1 MSDGVQAGLT
11 HPPAP
16 APVAVDDLA
25 LELALCRAELSETR
39 ERLNLGLRSTGAGFW
54 EWDLVNRRIRTDHVS
69 LEIMAR
75 SPDQGDM
82 DVDVFMLEIH
92 PDDRARIDLL
102 FKAHLRGDLPA
113 FEAEFRLLAPD
124 GAMHW
129 VQAQGRVEQRQP
141 DGRWARVFGT
151 FRDISAQKRIE
162 VELTEARDRA
172 EAASRIKGDF
182 LANMSHEIRT
192 PMNGIIGMTELVLDT
207 QLEPEQRNY
216 LKTVRSSAE
225 ALLTIINDIL
235 DFSKIEAGM
244 LSIEKI
250 DFSLPDLVSDTIKS
264 VALRA
269 HQKGLEIF
277 SALDPSVPGEV
288 RGDPGRLRQVL
299 VNLIGNAI
307 KFTEHGEVALE
318 VRLQRREGSGAAV
331 EFVVRDTGIGIPAD
345 RQEAIFG
352 AFTQADESTTRKF
365 GGTGL
370 GLAISRQLVELMGGK
385 LRVESEPGR
394 GSTFSF
400 EVGFGVVAESEPL
413 DCASLRGCKVLVA
426 VVNEAFGRSLCRQLE
441 ACGLRGSMAVSGVA
455 ALALLADQNGGYDP
469 YDFLLLDSQMTEP
482 GGFALAKA
490 FADQTPWLDRI
501 VMLLPSHLQKDD
513 VARCKELGL
522 LSRVAKPFSFPELLQ
537 ALAVAQSGGALED
550 SEPEFELDAIA
561 TMTQMSGAGIQA
573 PPGGLQILLAEDNL
587 VNQTV
592 AIRMLQ
598 KAGHHVVVV
607 NNGQEAVDQFDENSF
622 DLILLDMQ
630 MPVMGGLEAA
640 RAIRARE
647 ARRSWAMTSDVWMP
661 IPIVAMTAHAGAED
675 RNRCL
680 EAGMDDFVTKPVRPA
695 ELFAAIARVSERKIE
710 VDSGA
715 GDLTVLE
722 LSEQGADIDLQ
733 QTLELLDGDEDS
745 VQQLIK
751 IFLRD
756 IGASLNGLRV
766 ARERTDYPRL
776 AEMAHSIKGSVGV
789 FFAHNALSSAALVEQ
804 LARNENPEALRNP
817 LTTFLADLDALTR
830 VLRKSLR

>member
-1 MSDGVQAGLT
+1 MSDGAKAGPP
-11 HPPAP
+11 PPAQ
-16 APVAVDDLA
+16 APDAADALA
-25 LELALCRAELSETR
+25 RCRAELAETR
-39 ERLNLGLRSTGAGFW
+39 ERLILGMRSTGTGFW
-54 EWDLVNRRIRTDHVS
+54 EWDLVNRRIRADQIS

-75 SPDQGDM
+75 SPEQGDM
-82 DVDVFMLEIH
+82 DVDAFMLEIH

-113 FEAEFRLLAPD
+113 FETEFRLLAPG
-124 GAMHW
+124 GAMRW
-129 VQAQGRVEQRQP
+129 VQAQGRAEQRQP

-151 FRDISAQKRIE
+151 FRDISAQKLIE
-162 VELTEARDRA
+162 TELTEARDRA

-277 SALDPSVPGEV
+277 SVLDPGVPGEV

-318 VRLQRREGSGAAV
+318 VRLLRREGAGAV
-331 EFVVRDTGIGIPAD
+331 IEFVVRDTGIGIPAD

-352 AFTQADESTTRKF
+352 AFTQADESTTRKY

-370 GLAISRQLVELMGGK
+370 GLAISLQLVELMGGK
-385 LRVESEPGR
+385 LRVESEPGC
-394 GSTFSF
+394 GSAFSF
-400 EVGFGVVAESEPL
+400 EVGLGVVAESEPL
-413 DCASLRGCKVLVA
+413 DCAGLRGCKVLVA

-441 ACGLRGSMAVSGVA
+441 ACGLRGCMAVSGVA
-455 ALALLADQNGGYDP
+455 ALALLAEQNGGYDP
-469 YDFLLLDSQMTEP
+469 YDFLLLDSQMGEP

-537 ALAVAQSGGALED
+537 ALAAARAGGALED

-561 TMTQMSGAGIQA
+561 TMTQMSGATTQE
-573 PPGGLQILLAEDNL
+573 PGGLQILLAEDNL

-592 AIRMLQ
+592 ATRMLQ

-607 NNGQEAVDQFDENSF
+607 SNGQEAVDQFDENSF

-695 ELFAAIARVSERKIE
+695 ELFGAIERVITRKIDA
-710 VDSGA
+710 DSGA

-722 LSEQGADIDLQ
+722 NSEQGADIDLQ

-766 ARERTDYPRL
+766 ARERADYPRL

-789 FFAHNALSSAALVEQ
+789 FFAHNALSSAALVEK
-804 LARNENPEALRNP
+804 LARSENPEALRDP
-817 LTTFLADLDALTR
+817 LTSFLADLDALTR

>member
-1 MSDGVQAGLT
+1 M
-11 HPPAP
+11 
-16 APVAVDDLA
+16 
-25 LELALCRAELSETR
+25 
-39 ERLNLGLRSTGAGFW
+39 
-54 EWDLVNRRIRTDHVS
+54 
-69 LEIMAR
+69 
-75 SPDQGDM
+75 
-82 DVDVFMLEIH
+82 
-92 PDDRARIDLL
+92 
-102 FKAHLRGDLPA
+102 
-113 FEAEFRLLAPD
+113 
-124 GAMHW
+124 
-129 VQAQGRVEQRQP
+129 
-141 DGRWARVFGT
+141 
-151 FRDISAQKRIE
+151 
-162 VELTEARDRA
+162 
-172 EAASRIKGDF
+172 
-182 LANMSHEIRT
+182 
-192 PMNGIIGMTELVLDT
+192 
-207 QLEPEQRNY
+207 
-216 LKTVRSSAE
+216 
-225 ALLTIINDIL
+225 
-235 DFSKIEAGM
+235 
-244 LSIEKI
+244 
-250 DFSLPDLVSDTIKS
+250 
-264 VALRA
+264 
-269 HQKGLEIF
+269 
-277 SALDPSVPGEV
+277 
-288 RGDPGRLRQVL
+288 
-299 VNLIGNAI
+299 
-307 KFTEHGEVALE
+307 
-318 VRLQRREGSGAAV
+318 
-331 EFVVRDTGIGIPAD
+331 
-345 RQEAIFG
+345 
-352 AFTQADESTTRKF
+352 
-365 GGTGL
+365 
-370 GLAISRQLVELMGGK
+370 
-385 LRVESEPGR
+385 
-394 GSTFSF
+394 
-400 EVGFGVVAESEPL
+400 
-413 DCASLRGCKVLVA
+413 
-426 VVNEAFGRSLCRQLE
+426 
-441 ACGLRGSMAVSGVA
+441 
-455 ALALLADQNGGYDP
+455 
-469 YDFLLLDSQMTEP
+469 
-482 GGFALAKA
+482 
-490 FADQTPWLDRI
+490 
-501 VMLLPSHLQKDD
+501 
-513 VARCKELGL
+513 
-522 LSRVAKPFSFPELLQ
+522 
-537 ALAVAQSGGALED
+537 
-550 SEPEFELDAIA
+550 DAIA

-675 RNRCL
+675 RNRCI